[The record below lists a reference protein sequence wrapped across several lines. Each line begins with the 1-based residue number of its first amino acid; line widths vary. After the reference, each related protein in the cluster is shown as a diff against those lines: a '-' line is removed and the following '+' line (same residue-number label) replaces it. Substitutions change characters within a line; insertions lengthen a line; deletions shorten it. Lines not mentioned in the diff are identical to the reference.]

1 MNGRYSR
8 RVAVAD
14 LSDLAEGDLVDVST
28 SSDACWDAVRT
39 VGTCADDQDED
50 SDTDCDGCEAVI
62 FFADSRLAP
71 WHVGFID
78 TVYARFIAAADQAV
92 IEAEN
97 THHAEA
103 AAARYQ
109 AAVAANARD
118 NDLSDQL

>member
-1 MNGRYSR
+1 MSDRYSR

-28 SSDACWDAVRT
+28 SSNPCWEAVRT
-39 VGTCADDQDED
+39 VGTCNEDQEED
-50 SDTDCDGCEAVI
+50 SDTECDGCEAVI
-62 FFADSRLAP
+62 FFTGAEVRT
-71 WHVGFID
+71 WHVGFTE
-78 TVYARFIAAADQAV
+78 TVYARFTATADQTV

-109 AAVAANARD
+109 AAVERAATG
-118 NDLSDQL
+118 SPS